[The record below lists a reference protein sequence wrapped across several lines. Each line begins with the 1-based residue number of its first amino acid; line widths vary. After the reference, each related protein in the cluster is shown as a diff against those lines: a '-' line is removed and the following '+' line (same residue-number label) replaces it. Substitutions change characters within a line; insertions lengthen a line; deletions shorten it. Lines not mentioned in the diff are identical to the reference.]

1 MNVQTAIRRPSME
14 RAFREALTDP
24 DERHKVREAL
34 GWDDSQTS
42 RFLSGHTGITID
54 KLDAAVSALSLRPV
68 TRRYLEAITELAGTG
83 VKCWCAREGL
93 GDCSTR

>member
-1 MNVQTAIRRPSME
+1 
-14 RAFREALTDP
+14 
-24 DERHKVREAL
+24 
-34 GWDDSQTS
+34 
-42 RFLSGHTGITID
+42 
-54 KLDAAVSALSLRPV
+54 V